1 MKLEF
6 HSQSSLNPQSS
17 TCSNRT
23 LAIAS
28 FYRKLSSFSAACQPL
43 LEDLLYQLRLIWT
56 WRTTPKT
63 KWESE
68 VCPVHYFFC
77 CQRKKLT
84 IFSLFYSPP
93 SQCYFYIA
101 QKSHHNYEN
110 RKNSDKKYLHS
121 PCLLWLSVFFK
132 ALKIFFF
139 YFYFVQLLDSKCIF
153 YILLVGSSFRA

>member
-1 MKLEF
+1 MINLEF

-43 LEDLLYQLRLIWT
+43 LEELLYQLRLIWT
-56 WRTTPKT
+56 WRTTQKLNENRKFAQYT
-63 KWESE
+63 T
-68 VCPVHYFFC
+68 FFC

-121 PCLLWLSVFFK
+121 PCLLWLSVFFRSSEK
-132 ALKIFFF
+132 KSFFIF
-139 YFYFVQLLDSKCIF
+139 
-153 YILLVGSSFRA
+153 ILCSF